1 MSIRADVEDIQTTR
15 SEKLLA
21 VLLAAFL
28 LLGGVWT
35 YQKID
40 DVVRAHV
47 SVPSF
52 ASAGPAS
59 LRLQEAQRR
68 VAAATE
74 RRMRP
79 SRHRP
84 SSRARRASL
93 RLLSKLSLRLNLR
106 LRPSSDPYPRGS
118 TRRTTASNVTP
129 SSLDSAW

>member
-59 LRLQEAQRR
+59 LRLQAAQRR
-68 VAAATE
+68 VAAATKH
-74 RRMRP
+74 RMRALQVFDGLGRLTHAIERFSDLVLP
-79 SRHRP
+79 TRAP
-84 SSRARRASL
+84 LSS
-93 RLLSKLSLRLNLR
+93 
-106 LRPSSDPYPRGS
+106 
-118 TRRTTASNVTP
+118 
-129 SSLDSAW
+129 